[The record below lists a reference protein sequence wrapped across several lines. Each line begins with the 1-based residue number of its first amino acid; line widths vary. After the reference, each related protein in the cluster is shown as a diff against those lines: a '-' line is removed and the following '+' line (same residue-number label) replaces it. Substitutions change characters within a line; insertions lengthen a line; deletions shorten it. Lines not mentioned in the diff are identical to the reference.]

1 MSLQTWKKIQRL
13 FPFIGLAVVMIL
25 FTIICG
31 EKIWARRNLI
41 NIINNTIP
49 LAIGASGMVFVAS
62 QGSTDMSMGSLLA
75 VAGTLGGMAS
85 LQYGVVGF
93 IVVSIGVG
101 IFFGFFMGVLLAY
114 FKVNSLMITLAM
126 LIALRAVVSY
136 ITNGQALL
144 LDYDIIKMNALS
156 IKLPFIIILLVFMW
170 YLFSYTKI
178 GFFSRCIGENEEVGR
193 FSGINV
199 KKYKILAFM
208 LSGAMAGVV
217 GILSVVKIGG
227 VSPTIGNFF
236 ELQVMTAMFVGGIPI
251 AGGSES
257 KFYKVISGSFM
268 LVLLQNGLTLARVSA
283 EFSELIQGIILILVV
298 FLNLYIEFK
307 FNEVEMN
314 TKDES
319 N

>member
-1 MSLQTWKKIQRL
+1 MSLQTWKKIQKL
-13 FPFIGLAVVMIL
+13 FPFIGLAIVMIL
-25 FTIICG
+25 FTFLCG
-31 EKIWARRNLI
+31 DKLWARRNLL
-41 NIINNTIP
+41 NIINNTLP

-75 VAGTLGGMAS
+75 LAGTLGGMAS
-85 LQYGVVGF
+85 LQYGLIGF
-93 IVVSIGVG
+93 VVVSVGVG
-101 IFFGFFMGVLLAY
+101 IFFGLIMGVLLAY

-126 LIALRAVVSY
+126 LISLRAVVSY

-144 LDYDIIKMNALS
+144 LDYDIIAINNFS
-156 IKLPFIIILLVFMW
+156 TKLPAIIIILVFMW

-208 LSGAMAGVV
+208 LSGAMAGVA
-217 GILSVVKIGG
+217 GILAVVKIGG
-227 VSPTIGNFF
+227 VSPSIGNFF

-251 AGGSES
+251 TGGSES

-268 LVLLQNGLTLARVSA
+268 LIILQNGLTLARVSS
-283 EFSELIQGIILILVV
+283 EISELVQGVILILVV
-298 FLNLYIEFK
+298 FLNLYIDFK
-307 FNEVEMN
+307 FSEVQMN
-314 TKDES
+314 NKEEL

>member
-1 MSLQTWKKIQRL
+1 MSLQTWKKIQKI
-13 FPFIGLAVVMIL
+13 FPFIGLVIVMIL
-25 FTIICG
+25 FSFMCG
-31 EKIWARRNLI
+31 DKLWAKRNLI
-41 NIINNTIP
+41 NIVNNTIP

-75 VAGTLGGMAS
+75 VAGTLGGIAS
-85 LQYGVVGF
+85 LQYGVIGF
-93 IVVSIGVG
+93 VVVSVGVG
-101 IFFGFFMGVLLAY
+101 IFFGLVMGILLAY

-144 LDYDIIKMNALS
+144 LDYNIIAMNKLS
-156 IKLPFIIILLVFMW
+156 TKLPIIIIILALMW

-208 LSGAMAGVV
+208 LSGAMAGVA
-217 GILSVVKIGG
+217 GILAVIKIGG

-251 AGGSES
+251 AGGAES
-257 KFYKVISGSFM
+257 KFYKVISGSFI
-268 LVLLQNGLTLARVSA
+268 LVILQNGLTIARVGS
-283 EFSELIQGIILILVV
+283 EISELIQGVILILVV
-298 FLNLYIEFK
+298 YLNIYIECK
-307 FNEVEMN
+307 FTEAQMN
-314 TKDES
+314 TKEEI

>member
-1 MSLQTWKKIQRL
+1 
-13 FPFIGLAVVMIL
+13 
-25 FTIICG
+25 
-31 EKIWARRNLI
+31 
-41 NIINNTIP
+41 